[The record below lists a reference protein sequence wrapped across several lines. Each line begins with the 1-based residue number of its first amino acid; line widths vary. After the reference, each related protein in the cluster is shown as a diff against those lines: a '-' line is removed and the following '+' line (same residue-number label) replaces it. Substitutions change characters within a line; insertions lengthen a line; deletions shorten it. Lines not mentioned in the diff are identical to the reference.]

1 MKRVVLITVLVFAGA
16 FQPPAE
22 RINHEGRILGPLPTV
37 TNSIL
42 FNTTNADIVVAA
54 MQIFPVTDPWNEDI
68 SRRPLLANSSA
79 MIAQTNTTAIFN
91 APGVYTLMLSA
102 DNGVHAVAYDAVVIT
117 VPPVITLA
125 FTAAAG

>member
-1 MKRVVLITVLVFAGA
+1 MKRIVLIIVLVFAGA
-16 FQPPAE
+16 FQLPAE

-37 TNSIL
+37 TNPIL
-42 FNTTNADIVVAA
+42 FNTTNADVVVAA

-102 DNGVHAVAYDAVVIT
+102 DNGVHAVVIT
-117 VPPVITLA
+117 VPPIITLA

>member
-1 MKRVVLITVLVFAGA
+1 MKRIVLIIVLVFAGA
-16 FQPPAE
+16 FQLPAE

-37 TNSIL
+37 TNPIL
-42 FNTTNADIVVAA
+42 FNTTNADVVVAA

>member
-1 MKRVVLITVLVFAGA
+1 MKRIVLIIVLVFAGA

-37 TNSIL
+37 TNPIL
-42 FNTTNADIVVAA
+42 FNTTNADVVVAA